1 MPPLPDSQHETFAA
15 ARAAGGSQKAAY
27 AGAGFADSTSGGC
40 RLEKQQAVKK
50 RILELRQRADRLR
63 RSGLEE
69 TIIDLMEMADHAA
82 TLNSAAALN
91 EGRLTRLEANRL
103 RDRLD
108 LLASRYVHRN
118 EPLDLP
124 DDEWLKIYAP
134 QKTTDNC

>member
-1 MPPLPDSQHETFAA
+1 MPLLPDRKHETFAA
-15 ARAAGGSQKAAY
+15 ARAFGASQKAAY
-27 AGAGFADSTSGGC
+27 VTAGFADSTSGGS
-40 RLEKQQAVKK
+40 RLESQEAVKE

-69 TIIDLMEMADHAA
+69 TIIDLMAMADHAA
-82 TLNSAAALN
+82 TLNSAAALK

-118 EPLDLP
+118 EPLNLP

-134 QKTTDNC
+134 PKDNR